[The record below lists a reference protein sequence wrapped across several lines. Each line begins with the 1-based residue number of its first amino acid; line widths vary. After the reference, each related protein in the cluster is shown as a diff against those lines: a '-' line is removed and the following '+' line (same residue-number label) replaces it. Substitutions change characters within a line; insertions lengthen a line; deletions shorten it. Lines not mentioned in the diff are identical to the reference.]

1 MSNTIDTTS
10 ASVDTTSASVDTT
23 SASATDDQAKLQS
36 VMKDL
41 EKQGEAD
48 VKKLQTAYNAL
59 IPPQQTLMD
68 LLQKG
73 GDEFERQMGRKMTYG
88 EMREMYG

>member
-10 ASVDTTSASVDTT
+10 ASI
-23 SASATDDQAKLQS
+23 SATEDQAKLQS

-48 VKKLQTAYNAL
+48 VKKLQTAYNAI

>member
-1 MSNTIDTTS
+1 MSTEDKT
-10 ASVDTTSASVDTT
+10 
-23 SASATDDQAKLQS
+23 KLQS
-36 VMKDL
+36 VMNAL

-48 VKKLQTAYNAL
+48 VKKLQTAYNAI

>member
-1 MSNTIDTTS
+1 MSNT
-10 ASVDTTSASVDTT
+10 
-23 SASATDDQAKLQS
+23 SATEDQAKLQS
-36 VMKDL
+36 VMNAL

-48 VKKLQTAYNAL
+48 VKKLQTEYNAI

-73 GDEFERQMGRKMTYG
+73 GDEFEKQMGRKMTYG

>member
-10 ASVDTTSASVDTT
+10 ASI
-23 SASATDDQAKLQS
+23 SATEDQAKLQS

-48 VKKLQTAYNAL
+48 VKKLQTEYNAI

-73 GDEFERQMGRKMTYG
+73 GDDFERQMGRKMTYG

>member
-1 MSNTIDTTS
+1 MSNNTIDTTS
-10 ASVDTTSASVDTT
+10 ASVDTTSASI
-23 SASATDDQAKLQS
+23 SATDDQAKLQI

-88 EMREMYG
+88 EMRDMYG

>member
-1 MSNTIDTTS
+1 MSTTNNTS
-10 ASVDTTSASVDTT
+10 AT
-23 SASATDDQAKLQS
+23 ATEDKAKLQS

-48 VKKLQTAYNAL
+48 VKKLQKAYNNI
-59 IPPQQTLMD
+59 IPPEQTLMD

-88 EMREMYG
+88 EMRDMYG

>member
-1 MSNTIDTTS
+1 MSNT
-10 ASVDTTSASVDTT
+10 
-23 SASATDDQAKLQS
+23 SATEDQAKLQS
-36 VMKDL
+36 VMNAL

-48 VKKLQTAYNAL
+48 VKKLQTANNAL

-73 GDEFERQMGRKMTYG
+73 GDEFEKQMGRKMTYG

>member
-1 MSNTIDTTS
+1 MATT
-10 ASVDTTSASVDTT
+10 TNQTMNE
-23 SASATDDQAKLQS
+23 DQEKLKK
-36 VMKDL
+36 VMTAL

-48 VKKLQTAYNAL
+48 VKNL
-59 IPPQQTLMD
+59 ITTSLPSEQTLLD

-73 GDEFERQMGRKMTYG
+73 GDEFEKHMGRKMTYG

>member
-1 MSNTIDTTS
+1 MSNNIETTK
-10 ASVDTTSASVDTT
+10 TSI
-23 SASATDDQAKLQS
+23 SATDDQAKLQS

-48 VKKLQTAYNAL
+48 VKKLQTEYNAL

-73 GDEFERQMGRKMTYG
+73 GDEFERQMGHTIFDAELRSPSMHHA
-88 EMREMYG
+88 

>member
-1 MSNTIDTTS
+1 MSTS
-10 ASVDTTSASVDTT
+10 TGAT
-23 SASATDDQAKLQS
+23 ATDIYEDDMQKIK
-36 VMKDL
+36 KDL

-48 VKKLQTAYNAL
+48 VKKLQKAYNNI
-59 IPPQQTLMD
+59 IPPEQTLMD

-88 EMREMYG
+88 EMRDMYG

>member
-1 MSNTIDTTS
+1 MSNNTIDTTS
-10 ASVDTTSASVDTT
+10 ASI
-23 SASATDDQAKLQS
+23 SATDDQAKLQS

>member
-10 ASVDTTSASVDTT
+10 ASISATKTSATE
-23 SASATDDQAKLQS
+23 DQAKLQS

-48 VKKLQTAYNAL
+48 VKKLQTEYNAI

>member
-1 MSNTIDTTS
+1 MSTTNTTS
-10 ASVDTTSASVDTT
+10 AT
-23 SASATDDQAKLQS
+23 ATEDKAKLQS

-48 VKKLQTAYNAL
+48 VKKLQKAYNNI
-59 IPPQQTLMD
+59 IPPEQTLMD

-88 EMREMYG
+88 EMRDMYG

>member
-10 ASVDTTSASVDTT
+10 ASVDATKTSISTTE
-23 SASATDDQAKLQS
+23 DQAKLQS
-36 VMKDL
+36 VMNSL

-48 VKKLQTAYNAL
+48 VKKLQTEYNAL

>member
-1 MSNTIDTTS
+1 MSTEDKT
-10 ASVDTTSASVDTT
+10 
-23 SASATDDQAKLQS
+23 KLQS
-36 VMKDL
+36 VMNAL

-48 VKKLQTAYNAL
+48 VKKLQTEYNA
-59 IPPQQTLMD
+59 IVPPQQTLMD

-73 GDEFERQMGRKMTYG
+73 GDEFEKQMGRKMTYG

>member
-1 MSNTIDTTS
+1 MSTTNNTS
-10 ASVDTTSASVDTT
+10 AT
-23 SASATDDQAKLQS
+23 ATEDKAKLQS

-48 VKKLQTAYNAL
+48 VKKLQKAYNN
-59 IPPQQTLMD
+59 ISPPEQTLMD

-88 EMREMYG
+88 EMRDMYG

>member
-10 ASVDTTSASVDTT
+10 ASVDATKTSISTTE
-23 SASATDDQAKLQS
+23 DQAKLQS
-36 VMKDL
+36 VMNSL

-48 VKKLQTAYNAL
+48 VKKLQTAYNAI

>member
-1 MSNTIDTTS
+1 M
-10 ASVDTTSASVDTT
+10 
-23 SASATDDQAKLQS
+23 ATATNHTMTEDPEKLKK
-36 VMKDL
+36 VMTAL

-48 VKKLQTAYNAL
+48 VKNL
-59 IPPQQTLMD
+59 ITTSLPSEQTLLD

-73 GDEFERQMGRKMTYG
+73 GDEFEKHMGRKMTYG

>member
-1 MSNTIDTTS
+1 MSNNTIDTTS
-10 ASVDTTSASVDTT
+10 ASI
-23 SASATDDQAKLQS
+23 SATEDQAKLQS

-48 VKKLQTAYNAL
+48 VKKLQTEYNAI

-73 GDEFERQMGRKMTYG
+73 GDDFERQMGRKMTYG

>member
-1 MSNTIDTTS
+1 MSTTNTTS
-10 ASVDTTSASVDTT
+10 AT
-23 SASATDDQAKLQS
+23 ATEDKTKLQS

-48 VKKLQTAYNAL
+48 VKKLQKAYNNI
-59 IPPQQTLMD
+59 IPPEQTLMD

-88 EMREMYG
+88 EMRDMYG

>member
-1 MSNTIDTTS
+1 MSNT
-10 ASVDTTSASVDTT
+10 
-23 SASATDDQAKLQS
+23 SATEDQAKLQS
-36 VMKDL
+36 VMDAL

-48 VKKLQTAYNAL
+48 VKKLQTEYNAI

-73 GDEFERQMGRKMTYG
+73 GDEFEKQMGRKMTYG

>member
-10 ASVDTTSASVDTT
+10 ASI
-23 SASATDDQAKLQS
+23 SATEDQAKLQS

-48 VKKLQTAYNAL
+48 VQKLQTVYNAI

>member
-1 MSNTIDTTS
+1 MSNTINTTT
-10 ASVDTTSASVDTT
+10 ASI
-23 SASATDDQAKLQS
+23 SATDDQAKLQS

-48 VKKLQTAYNAL
+48 VKKLQTEYNAL

-88 EMREMYG
+88 EMRDMYG

>member
-10 ASVDTTSASVDTT
+10 AIVDTTKT
-23 SASATDDQAKLQS
+23 SISATEDQAKLQS
-36 VMKDL
+36 VMNSL

-48 VKKLQTAYNAL
+48 VKKLQTEYNAI

>member
-1 MSNTIDTTS
+1 MSTTTAIASETAIASGTAIASEEDQTKLREVMNT
-10 ASVDTTSASVDTT
+10 
-23 SASATDDQAKLQS
+23 
-36 VMKDL
+36 L

-48 VKKLQTAYNAL
+48 VKKLQTANNAL

-73 GDEFERQMGRKMTYG
+73 GDEFEKQMGRKMTYG

>member
-10 ASVDTTSASVDTT
+10 ASI
-23 SASATDDQAKLQS
+23 SATEDQAKLQS

-48 VKKLQTAYNAL
+48 VKKLQTAYNAI

-68 LLQKG
+68 LYASKVYI
-73 GDEFERQMGRKMTYG
+73 RANAT
-88 EMREMYG
+88 

>member
-1 MSNTIDTTS
+1 MSTEDKT
-10 ASVDTTSASVDTT
+10 
-23 SASATDDQAKLQS
+23 KLQS
-36 VMKDL
+36 VMNAL

-48 VKKLQTAYNAL
+48 VKKLKTEYNA
-59 IPPQQTLMD
+59 IVPPQQTLMD

-73 GDEFERQMGRKMTYG
+73 GDEFEKQMGRKMTYG